1 MDFKK
6 LRKKM
11 KKVMD
16 DERYEHTL
24 GVTYTA
30 ANLASV
36 HGADVDK
43 ALRAG
48 ILHDCAKCLSD
59 SEKLALCDKFHINIS
74 AVERRNPSLL
84 HAELGAKL
92 AKELYGETDRDVLN
106 AISSHTTGRPGMSLL
121 EKIIFVADYIE
132 PGRSKA
138 ANLRHIR
145 KLAFCD
151 IDQAVVKILQDTME
165 YLTKTKSDIHPGTQ
179 RTLDY
184 YLKHSGERR
193 EYGSK
198 GNREAGN

>member
-1 MDFKK
+1 MDLKK

-24 GVTYTA
+24 SVAYTA
-30 ANLASV
+30 ANLAAV
-36 HGADVDK
+36 HGADVEK

-48 ILHDCAKCLSD
+48 MLHDCAKCLTD
-59 SEKLALCDKFHINIS
+59 SEKLTLCEKFHINIS

-92 AKELYGETDRDVLN
+92 AKDLYEETDKDVLN

-132 PGRSKA
+132 PGRNKA
-138 ANLRHIR
+138 PNLKQIR
-145 KLAFCD
+145 KLAYDD
-151 IDQAVVKILQDTME
+151 IDLAVIQILQDTMD
-165 YLTKTKSDIHPGTQ
+165 YLVKTKSDIHPGTQ
-179 RTLDY
+179 RTLEY
-184 YLKHSGERR
+184 YLKQSKEGRGH
-193 EYGSK
+193 GSK
-198 GNREAGN
+198 RNRETGN